1 MRIHNLYVDADGE
14 THFRDIEVE
23 WKHEGRGGK
32 TSATLPATGI
42 IFRQTPGT
50 YDYEWHPAPRRQ
62 YIINL
67 DAGVSIQA
75 SDGETRII
83 GAGEVILVEDT
94 HGKGHFPRRSTVS
107 SGTPSSFPSNSPE
120 ASMNIQTP
128 VDLTND
134 LVEQARRV
142 LPGGSFGNMPAEV
155 ILREGRG
162 GRIFDEAGREYVDF
176 LLGSGPMFIGHAHP
190 EVTAAVQAQVPLG
203 TTFFGNNRHGIALA
217 EAIVDAVPCAE
228 QVRFVCS
235 GTEADLYAMRAAR
248 AFRKRDK
255 ILKFEGGYHGMSDY
269 ALVSLS
275 PKNPGNF
282 PRGTLDSAGIPKSVA
297 DEMVVAAFNDIDMVR
312 SLIKEQKDELAGVIV
327 EPFQR
332 LIPPKPGFLQA
343 LREVTAEHGI
353 PLIFDEVVTGF
364 RFAYGGAQE
373 YYGVTP
379 DLCTLGKIVGGGFA
393 LAAIAGRADIMKH
406 FDRLAMTDED
416 FIFQVGTLSGNPVA
430 AVAGLATLEVLKR
443 PGTYEGVF
451 ANGRRLMDTLSELL
465 KKHGFKAQVIGE
477 PPLFDII
484 FTDQPVKDYRDTLKA
499 DTALQKRF
507 NQALRARGI
516 MKGESKY
523 YVSVAH
529 TQADIDHTI
538 GAWEEALVE
547 LKSSR

>member
-1 MRIHNLYVDADGE
+1 
-14 THFRDIEVE
+14 
-23 WKHEGRGGK
+23 
-32 TSATLPATGI
+32 
-42 IFRQTPGT
+42 
-50 YDYEWHPAPRRQ
+50 
-62 YIINL
+62 
-67 DAGVSIQA
+67 
-75 SDGETRII
+75 
-83 GAGEVILVEDT
+83 
-94 HGKGHFPRRSTVS
+94 
-107 SGTPSSFPSNSPE
+107 
-120 ASMNIQTP
+120 MNIQTQIDP
-128 VDLTND
+128 TDQ
-134 LVEQARRV
+134 LVEQAKRV

-155 ILREGRG
+155 ILKEGKG
-162 GRIFDEAGREYVDF
+162 GRIYDEAGKEYVDF

-269 ALVSLS
+269 ALVSLA

-282 PRGTLDSAGIPKSVA
+282 PRGSVDSAGIPKSVV

-312 SLIKEQKDELAGVIV
+312 SLIEEQKDELAGVIV

-343 LREVTAEHGI
+343 LRAVTAKHGI

-430 AVAGLATLEVLKR
+430 AVAGLATLQVLKQ
-443 PGTYEGVF
+443 PGTYDKVF
-451 ANGRRLMDTLSELL
+451 ETGRELMGALTDLIRKSGL
-465 KKHGFKAQVIGE
+465 KAQVVGE
-477 PPLFDII
+477 PPLFDIV
-484 FTDQPVKDYRDTLKA
+484 FTDQPIKDYRDTLKGDA
-499 DTALQKRF
+499 AMLKRF
-507 NQALRARGI
+507 NQHLRARGI

-529 TQADIDHTI
+529 TRADLDHTI
-538 GAWEEALVE
+538 NAWKEAFDE
-547 LKSSR
+547 LKAGR

>member
-1 MRIHNLYVDADGE
+1 
-14 THFRDIEVE
+14 
-23 WKHEGRGGK
+23 
-32 TSATLPATGI
+32 
-42 IFRQTPGT
+42 
-50 YDYEWHPAPRRQ
+50 
-62 YIINL
+62 
-67 DAGVSIQA
+67 
-75 SDGETRII
+75 
-83 GAGEVILVEDT
+83 
-94 HGKGHFPRRSTVS
+94 
-107 SGTPSSFPSNSPE
+107 
-120 ASMNIQTP
+120 MNIQTP
-128 VDLTND
+128 VDPTND
-134 LVEQARRV
+134 LVEAARRV

-155 ILREGRG
+155 ILKEGKG
-162 GRIFDEAGREYVDF
+162 GRVWDEAGKEYIDF
-176 LLGSGPMFIGHAHP
+176 LLGSGPMFVGHAHP

-217 EAIVDAVPCAE
+217 EAIVEAVPCAE

-269 ALVSLS
+269 ALVSLA
-275 PKNPGNF
+275 PKKPGNF
-282 PRGTLDSAGIPKSVA
+282 PRGSIDSAGIPKSVV

-312 SLIKEQKDELAGVIV
+312 SLIEEQKDELAGVIV

-343 LREVTAEHGI
+343 LRDVTAEHGI

-393 LAAIAGRADIMKH
+393 LAAIAGRADIMAH
-406 FDRLAMTDED
+406 FDRLAMADED
-416 FIFQVGTLSGNPVA
+416 FLFQVGTLSGNPVA
-430 AVAGLATLEVLKR
+430 AVAGLATLDILKR
-443 PGTYEGVF
+443 PGTYEQVF
-451 ANGRRLMDTLSELL
+451 ATGRELMGALQELMNSA
-465 KKHGFKAQVIGE
+465 GIKAQVVGE
-477 PPLFDII
+477 PPLFDIV
-484 FTDQPVKDYRDTLKA
+484 FTDQPIKDYRDTLKA
-499 DTALQKRF
+499 DTAILKRF

-529 TQADIDHTI
+529 TRADIDHTI
-538 GAWEEALVE
+538 GAWKEAIEE
-547 LKSSR
+547 LK

>member
-1 MRIHNLYVDADGE
+1 
-14 THFRDIEVE
+14 
-23 WKHEGRGGK
+23 
-32 TSATLPATGI
+32 
-42 IFRQTPGT
+42 
-50 YDYEWHPAPRRQ
+50 
-62 YIINL
+62 
-67 DAGVSIQA
+67 
-75 SDGETRII
+75 
-83 GAGEVILVEDT
+83 
-94 HGKGHFPRRSTVS
+94 
-107 SGTPSSFPSNSPE
+107 
-120 ASMNIQTP
+120 MNIQTP

>member
-1 MRIHNLYVDADGE
+1 
-14 THFRDIEVE
+14 
-23 WKHEGRGGK
+23 
-32 TSATLPATGI
+32 
-42 IFRQTPGT
+42 
-50 YDYEWHPAPRRQ
+50 
-62 YIINL
+62 
-67 DAGVSIQA
+67 
-75 SDGETRII
+75 
-83 GAGEVILVEDT
+83 
-94 HGKGHFPRRSTVS
+94 
-107 SGTPSSFPSNSPE
+107 
-120 ASMNIQTP
+120 MNIQTP
-128 VDLTND
+128 VDPTND

-155 ILREGRG
+155 ILKEGRG
-162 GRIFDEAGREYVDF
+162 GRIYDEAGKEYVDF

-269 ALVSLS
+269 ALVSLA
-275 PKNPGNF
+275 PKSPGNF
-282 PRGTLDSAGIPKSVA
+282 PRGSIDSAGIPKSVA

-312 SLIKEQKDELAGVIV
+312 SLIEEQKDELAGVIV

-393 LAAIAGRADIMKH
+393 LAATAGRADIMKH

-465 KKHGFKAQVIGE
+465 KKHGVKAQVIGE

-516 MKGESKY
+516 MKGDSKY

-538 GAWEEALVE
+538 GAWEEALKE
-547 LKSSR
+547 IK